1 MVGEWRAYLY
11 DKSDVFVAELPF
23 ESLTITFILNGVWT
37 ADARVNYLVLKK
49 WAEKQGTTVSD
60 ILTQGFRSV
69 NIQRNE
75 ITIFK
80 GILSDASID
89 KFEQDSN
96 ISLSFRGWLAYFEKR
111 FVTKDYATTDAGAIG
126 WDLINTAQAEA
137 YGDIGVTMGTIEA
150 TVNRDR
156 SYSNQ
161 KVADALIGLS
171 NSQIINGYEFE
182 ISNDKVFT
190 VKARMGSDKPAV
202 VFDETNI
209 KSYSL
214 AYLLGL
220 ELTNQAIALGEGLG
234 DAQLTSTRDALV
246 AYKSVWYLLQDIISF
261 VTVKEQATLDAHGDQ
276 YLADNQALKVQP
288 SIVVIISNIDIDDYD
303 VGDEVKVEIEDLVDG
318 LYRISKKTI
327 NVSNTDET
335 VSLEFL

>member
-11 DKSDVFVAELPF
+11 DKNDTFVAELPF
-23 ESLTITFILNGVWT
+23 ESLTITFILNGIWT
-37 ADARVNYLVLKK
+37 ADIRVNYLVLQK

-69 NIQRNE
+69 DIQRNA
-75 ITIFK
+75 TSIFK

-96 ISLSFRGWLAYFEKR
+96 INLSFRGWLSYFEKR

-126 WDLINTAQAEA
+126 WDLIATAQAET
-137 YGDIGVTMGTIEA
+137 YGDIGVTMGIIEA
-150 TVNRDR
+150 TVDRDR

-182 ISNDKVFT
+182 ISNNKIFT
-190 VKARMGSDKPAV
+190 VMARLGSDKPQI

-214 AYLLGL
+214 SYLLGL
-220 ELTNQAIALGEGLG
+220 ELTNQAITLGEGLG
-234 DAQLTSTRDALV
+234 DAQLTATRDAAT
-246 AYKSVWYLLQDIISF
+246 AYKSAWYLLQDIISF
-261 VTVKEQATLDAHGDQ
+261 VSVKELATLEAHGDQ
-276 YLADNQALKVQP
+276 YLADNQTLKVKP
-288 SIVVIISNIDIDDYD
+288 AITVIITNIDIDEYD
-303 VGDEVKVEIEDLVDG
+303 VGDEVKVEIEGLVDA
-318 LYRISKKTI
+318 LYRISKKVI